1 MVVTVAKIDAHYVD
15 AIKAN
20 GPTYLLRVEIG
31 AMEDNLRRIT
41 DNMTR
46 LDAGD
51 SGYQFGV
58 KYARM
63 QAEKFATEKQLDY
76 FKQLLAALEA

>member
-1 MVVTVAKIDAHYVD
+1 MVTVAKFDAHYID

-20 GPTYLLRVEIG
+20 GPKYLLRAEIVL
-31 AMEDNLRRIT
+31 MEDNLRRLT

-46 LDAGD
+46 LDAGEN
-51 SGYQFGV
+51 GYQFGV

-63 QAEKFATEKQLDY
+63 QAEKFASEKQLNH

>member
-1 MVVTVAKIDAHYVD
+1 MVVTVAKFDAHYTD

-20 GPTYLLRVEIG
+20 GPMYLLRVEIVSL
-31 AMEDNLRRIT
+31 EDNMRRVT
-41 DNMTR
+41 DNMAR
-46 LDAGD
+46 LDAGEN
-51 SGYQFGV
+51 GYQFGI

-63 QAEKFATEKQLDY
+63 QAEKFAIEKQLDY